1 NETGHSFSMPSNAAY
16 VGHLHEH
23 GARSDFGMHMVD
35 FGAWAFPCGTNGGP
49 RSRLWWFM
57 DGRLQDAP
65 RNPGFAASA
74 GLGDTLAVQGESRLW
89 LLADGDGRTVTW
101 ERFFACGDTNREAN
115 AQISLRGDGGFTV
128 RSNDLVRVYRR
139 VNPDDWD
146 DDGIPN
152 DTDPNPLAYDGDN
165 FGPHQTLPEGANT
178 NHYYWIDVV
187 VSQANARVTF
197 EGNGYSH
204 LPDPVFIARA
214 GDTNRVMLLLGKT
227 YAMRCNMPVL
237 IVGKEDDEVE
247 VSETGGDFSVV
258 WPVSLEF
265 VTLEQTRSSVLRSH
279 GASGGTTIAVH
290 PERAGGGGFSWT
302 DGFCCYYLTADGTP
316 VFNCEGN
323 CGCCGC
329 FTGDITYVIGGFL
342 MTFDGLQCSCEDGSG
357 DDPSGEGGGYGED
370 DGPHAAGA
378 SATFSKRAVIFE
390 DGYWSTPG
398 NWVERLSTVTELHC
412 VAHGGPNG
420 GHVRFEISAGA
431 GKIEHVSGRV
441 LPVEQD
447 IEAGMKLDFT
457 VGYRGKLPS
466 GEANDIV
473 VTTTFT
479 ENAEGAEPVSSQAK
493 LTSVKV
499 ELAAIYE
506 ALENPCT
513 NRHVY
518 GVGEKVKF
526 TVSPSLSGMTMQV
539 VKADSDD
546 MTTAYDTF
554 GGELSV
560 PAGGE
565 HVYTCPAAG
574 TTPNI
579 TISYADAEHHPSMTV
594 VEPQL
599 VVTTNATGIG
609 AFWPGDVV
617 MGTLRTVNCIGP
629 RTVSFQGVK
638 VVEVPC
644 TNAVPPTGYFDST
657 NYTGYLMHTSGAGA
671 GVTHRIGGGN
681 YWTVD
686 EAGRSIPYPNWS
698 EGHLTWKIPIGW
710 KRLSSDYDNSAFAE
724 ECDYEKHWNRQS
736 RPLYIGNREDA
747 YTQVFSISENG
758 TSYVEKFGYRLSRSR
773 WSIFGEVTNTQ

>member
-1 NETGHSFSMPSNAAY
+1 M
-16 VGHLHEH
+16 
-23 GARSDFGMHMVD
+23 
-35 FGAWAFPCGTNGGP
+35 
-49 RSRLWWFM
+49 
-57 DGRLQDAP
+57 
-65 RNPGFAASA
+65 
-74 GLGDTLAVQGESRLW
+74 
-89 LLADGDGRTVTW
+89 
-101 ERFFACGDTNREAN
+101 
-115 AQISLRGDGGFTV
+115 
-128 RSNDLVRVYRR
+128 
-139 VNPDDWD
+139 
-146 DDGIPN
+146 
-152 DTDPNPLAYDGDN
+152 
-165 FGPHQTLPEGANT
+165 
-178 NHYYWIDVV
+178 
-187 VSQANARVTF
+187 
-197 EGNGYSH
+197 
-204 LPDPVFIARA
+204 
-214 GDTNRVMLLLGKT
+214 
-227 YAMRCNMPVL
+227 
-237 IVGKEDDEVE
+237 
-247 VSETGGDFSVV
+247 
-258 WPVSLEF
+258 
-265 VTLEQTRSSVLRSH
+265 
-279 GASGGTTIAVH
+279 
-290 PERAGGGGFSWT
+290 
-302 DGFCCYYLTADGTP
+302 
-316 VFNCEGN
+316 
-323 CGCCGC
+323 
-329 FTGDITYVIGGFL
+329 
-342 MTFDGLQCSCEDGSG
+342 
-357 DDPSGEGGGYGED
+357 
-370 DGPHAAGA
+370 
-378 SATFSKRAVIFE
+378 
-390 DGYWSTPG
+390 
-398 NWVERLSTVTELHC
+398 
-412 VAHGGPNG
+412 
-420 GHVRFEISAGA
+420 
-431 GKIEHVSGRV
+431 
-441 LPVEQD
+441 
-447 IEAGMKLDFT
+447 
-457 VGYRGKLPS
+457 
-466 GEANDIV
+466 
-473 VTTTFT
+473 
-479 ENAEGAEPVSSQAK
+479 SSQSK

-499 ELAAIYE
+499 ELEAVYE
-506 ALENPCT
+506 ALENPCLH
-513 NRHVY
+513 RHEY

-579 TISYADAEHHPSMTV
+579 TISYADAEHRPSMTV